1 MIMRYSIKQ
10 VSLCSSHYHYNT
22 PHGVLKFKYISV
34 EQATNKVGLKMKVIR
49 DPIHDY
55 IELDELALA
64 LIDSPQLQRLRRIR
78 QLGFSNLVY
87 PGANHTRFE
96 HSLGVYHLTRYLVNQ
111 VDEHKQKELLA
122 AALLHDI
129 GHGPF
134 SHATEELIQRYTRKS
149 HDSVEDLLRKGAIS
163 DVLKEHNLSPSSIAG
178 HIRGK
183 TYPGQIIN
191 SEIDVDKMDY
201 LVRDAHYTGVAFG
214 FVDHVRLIHELRFNE
229 NKLVL
234 NIGGLQAAESLLVS
248 RFLMHPTVYFHHV
261 SRIAE
266 SMCTRAAEY
275 MVENKN
281 LSPLVLQRM
290 DDVEF
295 MMEMMNAGGY
305 AAEIKKRLDERRLF
319 KRALYTGFD
328 SVNIDVLKFRS
339 NIKRAE
345 NEIAERAAIAPEYVI
360 VDIPEKPEITEMK
373 AKVLINGKMES
384 IDKASSLVASLEKAQ
399 LDNWRLGVFTPE
411 EYRAKVGSIAK
422 DFFEVKKDIKQFK
435 LTEI

>member
-1 MIMRYSIKQ
+1 
-10 VSLCSSHYHYNT
+10 
-22 PHGVLKFKYISV
+22 
-34 EQATNKVGLKMKVIR
+34 MKVIR

-64 LIDSPQLQRLRRIR
+64 LIDTPQVQRLRRIR

-96 HSLGVYHLTRYLVNQ
+96 HSLGVYHLTGHLIEQ
-111 VDEHKQKELLA
+111 VDEKEQKELMA

-134 SHATEELIQRYTRKS
+134 SHATEELIERYTRRC
-149 HDSVEDLLRKGAIS
+149 HDDVEELLKKGEIS
-163 DVLKEHNLSPSSIAG
+163 DVLKDHSLSPSSIAK
-178 HIRGK
+178 HIRGD

-191 SEIDVDKMDY
+191 SEIDVDRMDY

-214 FVDHVRLIHELRFNE
+214 LIDHVRLIHELRFNE

-266 SMCTRAAEY
+266 SMCVHAAEY
-275 MVENKN
+275 LIENES
-281 LSPLVLQRM
+281 LSPLMLKRM
-290 DDVEF
+290 DDSALLI
-295 MMEMMNAGGY
+295 EMKNAGGY
-305 AAEIKKRLDERRLF
+305 VADIANRLNERRLF

-328 SVNIDVLKFRS
+328 SLNNDVLKHR
-339 NIKRAE
+339 NYIKRVE
-345 NEIAERAAIAPEYVI
+345 KEIAESSGVEPEYVI
-360 VDIPEKPEITEMK
+360 VDIPERPHIAEMK
-373 AKVLINGKMES
+373 AQVMVNGNMIP
-384 IDKASSLVASLEKAQ
+384 IDKASSLVFTLGRAA
-399 LDNWRLGVFTPE
+399 LDNWRLGVFTLSE
-411 EYRAKVGSIAK
+411 CREKVGNVAR
-422 DFFEVKKDIKQFK
+422 DFFEVKKETKQFK

>member
-1 MIMRYSIKQ
+1 
-10 VSLCSSHYHYNT
+10 
-22 PHGVLKFKYISV
+22 
-34 EQATNKVGLKMKVIR
+34 MKVIR

-55 IELDELALA
+55 IELDELAIA
-64 LIDSPQLQRLRRIR
+64 LLETPQVLRLRRIR

-96 HSLGVYHLTRYLVNQ
+96 HSLGVYHLARQLIKQ
-111 VDEHKQKELLA
+111 VDEHQQEELLA

-149 HDSVEDLLRKGAIS
+149 HDDVEELLRKGEIS
-163 DVLKEHNLSPSSIAG
+163 EVLRDYSLSPSAVAK
-178 HIRGK
+178 HIKGE

-191 SEIDVDKMDY
+191 SEIDVDRMDY

-214 FVDHVRLIHELRFNE
+214 LIDHVRLIHELGFNE

-234 NIGGLQAAESLLVS
+234 NLGGLQAAESLLVS

-266 SMCTRAAEY
+266 SMCMHAAEY
-275 MVENKN
+275 MIENG
-281 LSPLVLQRM
+281 LSPKTLMRM

-295 MMEMMNAGGY
+295 MSEMKGTGGY
-305 AAEIKKRLDERRLF
+305 AAETAKRLDERKLF

-328 SVNIDVLKFRS
+328 SLNMDVIKLRS
-339 NIKRAE
+339 NIKRIE
-345 NEIAERAAIAPEYVI
+345 NEIAQGAGIEQGYVL
-360 VDIPEKPEITEMK
+360 VDIPEKPDIVEMK
-373 AKVLINGKMES
+373 ARVLMNGKM
-384 IDKASSLVASLEKAQ
+384 IPLDKASSLVAALGKAQ
-399 LDNWRLGVFTPE
+399 LDNWRLGVFTPA
-411 EYRAKVGSIAK
+411 EYREKVGKVARE
-422 DFFEVKKDIKQFK
+422 FFEVKKDAKQFK
-435 LTEI
+435 LSEI